1 MPTQTI
7 EKENSKFTLGL
18 KRMMKSENIGLIIA
32 FFAIVLVFSIL
43 NPNYFSDRNMVN
55 ILTSAS
61 LTGLIC
67 VGESM
72 LLIGGYMD
80 LSPGSTAAFAG
91 VAAALLLQ
99 AGIPAPITILLII
112 LMGVFIGCCNAFF
125 ITQLKISAFIA
136 TLALQSIVRGFAF
149 IISNGEGVLITNS
162 MFLKMGTL
170 KIFGVRF
177 LTFPIFFM
185 LLIFVV
191 FGIVLKKTRFGREIY
206 IVGGNPTAARLA
218 GISTKKT
225 TYKLFVNMSVLASVG
240 GMILAAR
247 MNTGQPQACTNLEFD
262 GITAAILGGV
272 AMSGGFGSIF
282 GAFIGLFILQ
292 GFNNGLIML
301 NVQSFWQNVAKGAL
315 LLLALSF
322 DYLRSRKRANR
333 TALTTIRHI
342 YNCFLLG
349 RSLIQ

>member
-7 EKENSKFTLGL
+7 EKESKFTLGL
-18 KRMMKSENIGLIIA
+18 KRVMKSESIGLIIA
-32 FFAIVLVFSIL
+32 LFAIILVFSIL
-43 NPNYFSDRNMVN
+43 NPNYFSDRNLVN

-99 AGIPAPITILLII
+99 AGVSAPVTLVLII
-112 LMGVFIGCCNAFF
+112 LLGVFIGSCNAFF
-125 ITQLKISAFIA
+125 ITQLKVSAFIA

-149 IISNGEGVLITNS
+149 IISNGEGVLITNPL
-162 MFLKMGTL
+162 FLKMGTFKL
-170 KIFGVRF
+170 FNSRF

-185 LLIFVV
+185 LLVFLV
-191 FGIVLKKTRFGREIY
+191 FGILLKKTRFGREIY
-206 IVGGNPTAARLA
+206 VVGGNPTAARLA

-225 TYKLFVNMSVLASVG
+225 TYKLFINMSVLASVG

-247 MNTGQPQACTNLEFD
+247 MNTGQPQACVNLEFD
-262 GITAAILGGV
+262 GITAAILGGI

-322 DYLRSRKRANR
+322 DYLRSRSRIK
-333 TALTTIRHI
+333 
-342 YNCFLLG
+342 
-349 RSLIQ
+349 